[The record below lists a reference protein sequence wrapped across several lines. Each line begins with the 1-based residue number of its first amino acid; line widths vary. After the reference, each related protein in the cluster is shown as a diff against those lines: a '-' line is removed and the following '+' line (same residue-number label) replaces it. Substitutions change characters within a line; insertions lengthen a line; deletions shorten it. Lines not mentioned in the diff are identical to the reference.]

1 MAFPEVRKLQKDNFE
16 VDKVEV
22 NVTETALQDV
32 ETESVKQSPLRSKYI
47 EVQSAV
53 DDEEDDFTMPAET
66 FRAYAIGI
74 IFTLIASAI
83 SNVTDHREQPLCIDP
98 AIIQLIAY
106 PVGRFWG
113 KYFPDI
119 RIGFGRMSFKLNPGP
134 FTVKEHT
141 LITAMANVGVFPPY
155 AVGLIIVQINKY
167 GSHHCSKLLTNRT
180 KLWVYVQLSS
190 ACQYRNDR
198 LWTRWHVSK
207 VAGVSERYD
216 LAWCPSICH
225 SVEYHAQRQE

>member
-1 MAFPEVRKLQKDNFE
+1 MAFPEDAEREKDEFQS
-16 VDKVEV
+16 DKVEV
-22 NVTETALQDV
+22 NVTETSLPDAESESLAKPPLQ
-32 ETESVKQSPLRSKYI
+32 SKYL

-66 FRAYAIGI
+66 FRAYTIGI

-83 SNVTDHREQPLCIDP
+83 SNVTDHREQPLYVDP

-119 RIGFGRMSFKLNPGP
+119 RIGFGRMSFRLNPGP

-141 LITAMANVGVFPPY
+141 LITAMANVGVYPPY

-167 GSHHCSKLLTNRT
+167 CSHPWRKI
-180 KLWVYVQLSS
+180 
-190 ACQYRNDR
+190 A
-198 LWTRWHVSK
+198 
-207 VAGVSERYD
+207 YD
-216 LAWCPSICH
+216 
-225 SVEYHAQRQE
+225 